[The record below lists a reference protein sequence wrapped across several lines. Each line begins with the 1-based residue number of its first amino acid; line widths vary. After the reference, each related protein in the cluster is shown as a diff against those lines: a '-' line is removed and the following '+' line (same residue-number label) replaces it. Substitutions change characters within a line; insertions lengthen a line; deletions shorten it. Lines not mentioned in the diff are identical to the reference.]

1 MFYRISYQIMGS
13 GIGLFIVKEV
23 LGKLNGTIEVKS
35 ALGEGSTFTLK
46 IPNGS
51 DK

>member
-1 MFYRISYQIMGS
+1 MGS

-23 LGKLNGTIEVKS
+23 LGKLSGTIEVKS
-35 ALGEGSTFTLK
+35 ILGEGSIFKLK